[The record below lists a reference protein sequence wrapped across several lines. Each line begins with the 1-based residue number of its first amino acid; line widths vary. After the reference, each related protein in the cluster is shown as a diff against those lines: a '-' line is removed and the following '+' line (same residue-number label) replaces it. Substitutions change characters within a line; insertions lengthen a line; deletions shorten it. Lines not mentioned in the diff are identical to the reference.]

1 MEDFEAADVANTMFV
16 YERLV
21 DDPLPA
27 EHYLRIRAMRLDPE
41 TGHRHDFSEHQLA
54 PPLPPEMLEARDAKR
69 KELTAARLAKWQEDA
84 DWVSRK
90 MPRAIGHPPRD
101 LAETIVGTG
110 GCRRSDAAAGGTAKR
125 RDRPGHGFW
134 IQ

>member
-1 MEDFEAADVANTMFV
+1 MRTSRLTEIALRIDTLWLFAGARRGILIYRGALTVEDFEAADVANTMFV

-69 KELTAARLAKWQEDA
+69 NRAHRRA
-84 DWVSRK
+84 SRQV
-90 MPRAIGHPPRD
+90 A
-101 LAETIVGTG
+101 G
-110 GCRRSDAAAGGTAKR
+110 GCGLG
-125 RDRPGHGFW
+125 
-134 IQ
+134 